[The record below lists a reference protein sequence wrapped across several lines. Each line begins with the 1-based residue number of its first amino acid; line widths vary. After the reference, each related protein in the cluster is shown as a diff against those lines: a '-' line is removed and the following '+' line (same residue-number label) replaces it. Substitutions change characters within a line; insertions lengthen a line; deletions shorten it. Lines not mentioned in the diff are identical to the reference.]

1 MAGNNANKVRYGL
14 KSVHYAVLT
23 VGENGTPTFSAPVPI
38 PGAVNLSMSPEGD
51 TTPFYADGT
60 KYYISVANNGYSG
73 DLEIALLPDSFR
85 KDVLGE
91 TEDATD
97 KVMVENANVEPV
109 PFALLFQ
116 FDGDK
121 KGIRHVFFNCTAAR
135 PNVEGATTTDSKEPA
150 TETLSIE
157 AAPLENGM
165 VKAKTAADTPEE
177 VYENWYKA
185 VWMPGQAQVGG

>member
-14 KSVHYAVLT
+14 KNVHYAVLT

-38 PGAVNLSMSPEGD
+38 SGAVNLSMSPEGD

-121 KGIRHVFFNCTAAR
+121 KGIRHVFFNCTATR

-150 TETLSIE
+150 TETLSLE

-165 VKAKTAADTPEE
+165 VKAKTATETPEE

>member
-1 MAGNNANKVRYGL
+1 M
-14 KSVHYAVLT
+14 HYAVLT

-121 KGIRHVFFNCTAAR
+121 KGIRHVFFNCTATR
-135 PNVEGATTTDSKEPA
+135 RTSKERPRRTA
-150 TETLSIE
+150 KNRPRRHFRSRRHRW
-157 AAPLENGM
+157 
-165 VKAKTAADTPEE
+165 KTAWSKPRPRPTRQKKFTRTGIRPYGCPDKHKWELE
-177 VYENWYKA
+177 HGKNDYC
-185 VWMPGQAQVGG
+185 

>member
-1 MAGNNANKVRYGL
+1 M
-14 KSVHYAVLT
+14 
-23 VGENGTPTFSAPVPI
+23 
-38 PGAVNLSMSPEGD
+38 
-51 TTPFYADGT
+51 
-60 KYYISVANNGYSG
+60 
-73 DLEIALLPDSFR
+73 
-85 KDVLGE
+85 
-91 TEDATD
+91 
-97 KVMVENANVEPV
+97 EPV

-121 KGIRHVFFNCTAAR
+121 KGIRHVFFNCTATR

-150 TETLSIE
+150 TETLSLE

-165 VKAKTAADTPEE
+165 VKAKTATETPEE